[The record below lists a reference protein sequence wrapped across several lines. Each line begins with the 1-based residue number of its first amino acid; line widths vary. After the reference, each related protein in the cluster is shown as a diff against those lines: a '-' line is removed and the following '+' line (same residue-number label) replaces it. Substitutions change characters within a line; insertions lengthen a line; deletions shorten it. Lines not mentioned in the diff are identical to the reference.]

1 MSTRWL
7 QPREALP
14 VPGGSEVVCL
24 ICDEAN
30 AQASLQS
37 IVAHTDEHVPI
48 LLFGGDERELARLSE
63 GAPGRAVSL
72 LRRERSTL
80 ASLAAAAAPAD
91 IALVS
96 RGAKVGPRWLERLA
110 AAARS
115 DTTVAT
121 ATALADHGGAL
132 SVPVHDRRGADAIAQ
147 RALRNYPR
155 IMRARIHCVFVRR
168 RALQLLGEAD
178 AGVVDPEAELCEFS
192 LRCLEHG
199 MVHVVGDD
207 VFVTCQPPREPAG
220 VQGFERED
228 HEDERSGLRRA
239 VRIAEL
245 AVSEPMT
252 VTLDARALGPTVGGT
267 QVYIA
272 QLALALARS
281 GRAAVRLVVAPADLA
296 PELEPVLARERG
308 LEVITYDAA
317 VAGVPRTHV
326 VHRPQQVFSEHDL
339 ALLRLLGE
347 RIVITHQDLIMYR
360 IPSYHTS
367 LDEWRTYRRVTRI
380 ALAVADKVVFFS
392 QHARNDA
399 LAEGLIDARHTEV
412 VGIGSDVLWR
422 LPAQPR
428 RPDGAPAEGEFL
440 LCLGADYRHKN
451 RPFAI
456 RVARALRVAHGWPG
470 KLVFAGAHVAHG
482 SSRDEERALL
492 AADPQLRDVVV
503 DVGPVDE
510 AGKGW
515 LYEHAAAV
523 LCPSLYEGFGLL
535 PYEAAGA
542 GIPCLFAPQT
552 ALVELGGAEL
562 ASLIPWDAAA
572 SAAAAAPLL
581 DNQAPDRARHIQQ
594 LRHAADASRWEGIT
608 PMILDAYEGAI
619 RADHRA
625 GAHYG
630 WQELERERYIRDLAA
645 WVEEYRAAV
654 SGDAVMLVRPDGWLD
669 EPTRRGLMRIASRP
683 ALRRPLLWPFALLG
697 RMRKQ

>member
-7 QPREALP
+7 QPREALS
-14 VPGGSEVVCL
+14 VSAGNEVVCV
-24 ICDEAN
+24 ICDEAD
-30 AQASLQS
+30 AGASLQS
-37 IVAHTDEHVPI
+37 IVAHTDERVPI
-48 LLFGGDERELARLSE
+48 LLVGGDELELARLSE

-72 LRRERSTL
+72 LHRERSTL
-80 ASLAAAAAPAD
+80 PSLAAATAPAD

-96 RGAKVGPRWLERLA
+96 RGAEVGPRWLERLA

-132 SVPVHDRRGADAIAQ
+132 SVPVHDRRGADSIAQ

-155 IMRARIHCVFVRR
+155 IMRARTHCVFVRR
-168 RALQLLGEAD
+168 RALELLDEAD
-178 AGVVDPEAELCEFS
+178 ARDGDPEAELGEFS

-207 VFVTCQPPREPAG
+207 VFVTCHPPCEPPA
-220 VQGFERED
+220 VEVFERED
-228 HEDERSGLRRA
+228 YEDERSGLRRA
-239 VRIAEL
+239 LRIAEL
-245 AVSEPMT
+245 AVSERLT

-317 VAGVPRTHV
+317 VAGVPRTHI
-326 VHRPQQVFSEHDL
+326 VHRPQQVFSEADL

-360 IPSYHTS
+360 NPSYHPS

-412 VGIGSDVLWR
+412 VGIGSDTLWR
-422 LPAQPR
+422 VAARPR
-428 RPDGAPAEGEFL
+428 RPNGAPAEGGFL
-440 LCLGADYRHKN
+440 VCLGADYRHKN

-456 RVARALRVAHGWPG
+456 RVARALRAAYGWSG

-482 SSRDEERALL
+482 SSRDDERALL
-492 AADPQLRDVVV
+492 TADPQLKDAIV
-503 DVGPVDE
+503 DIGPVDE
-510 AGKGW
+510 AGKLW
-515 LYEHAAAV
+515 LYEHAVAV
-523 LCPSLYEGFGLL
+523 LFPSLYEGFGLL

-562 ASLIPWDAAA
+562 ATLIPWDAAA

-581 DNQAPDRARHIQQ
+581 DDQAAERERHLEQ
-594 LRHAADASRWEGIT
+594 LRRAADASRWETVT
-608 PMILDAYEGAI
+608 PMILDAYEAAI
-619 RADHRA
+619 RADQRA
-625 GAHYG
+625 GAHYA
-630 WQELERERYIRDLAA
+630 WQELERERYIRDLAG
-645 WVEEYRAAV
+645 WVEQYRAVV

-683 ALRRPLLWPFALLG
+683 ALRRPLLWPFALVG
-697 RMRKQ
+697 RMRSR